1 MSRIINYNVEQECN
15 SFLLTRIEDWQSV
28 YQSKNIP
35 IPKLPPLGD
44 GSVTFVGRLASEIQR
59 MTDPR
64 YVCVCACVVSC
75 CHDNVCSPL
84 SIRVL
89 YTPERCRICKFPRHL
104 LVGV

>member
-15 SFLLTRIEDWQSV
+15 SFLLTRIEDWQSM

-35 IPKLPPLGD
+35 IPKFPPLGD

-64 YVCVCACVVSC
+64 CVCVRACVRVCVCDGCTVHEAFCDTKAS
-75 CHDNVCSPL
+75 SYL
-84 SIRVL
+84 KREE
-89 YTPERCRICKFPRHL
+89 YTSELHSH
-104 LVGV
+104 

>member
-64 YVCVCACVVSC
+64 YICVCVCG
-75 CHDNVCSPL
+75 
-84 SIRVL
+84 VL
-89 YTPERCRICKFPRHL
+89 LP
-104 LVGV
+104 